1 VKTNTNTYIKNWAKF
16 QHFRDRKPPWIKLY
30 RELLDDREWHSL
42 DPKAAKTLVMLW
54 LLASENEG
62 SLPDEET
69 IAFRLR
75 IPVSEVKKDISKLSQ
90 WLIQGDI
97 SVISARYQ
105 VDTLETETETETERE
120 QFCSPKPKRATRL
133 ALDWKPSTALLE
145 FMKERR
151 PDLDQDDVTLRFCN
165 FWHSKAGASA
175 TKLDWDK
182 TFQNWVLSENQGI
195 RKPTSSTN
203 LDAAAGRGGI

>member
-1 VKTNTNTYIKNWAKF
+1 MKTNPNTYIKNWSKF

-30 RELLDDREWHSL
+30 RELLDDRDWHNL

-62 SLPDEET
+62 ILPDEET

-75 IPVSEVKKDISKLSQ
+75 LPVSDVKKDISKLSQ
-90 WLIQGDI
+90 WLVQSDI
-97 SVISARYQ
+97 NVISTRYQ
-105 VDTLETETETETERE
+105 DDSLETEIETETERE
-120 QFCSPKPKRATRL
+120 RFCSPKPKRATRL
-133 ALDWKPSTALLE
+133 PEDWKPSTALLE

-151 PDLDQDDVTLRFCN
+151 PDLDPDDVTLRFCN
-165 FWHSKAGASA
+165 FWHSKAGSSA

-182 TFQNWVLSENQGI
+182 TFQNWVLSENQVI
-195 RKPTSSTN
+195 RKLAQVSN

>member
-1 VKTNTNTYIKNWAKF
+1 
-16 QHFRDRKPPWIKLY
+16 
-30 RELLDDREWHSL
+30 
-42 DPKAAKTLVMLW
+42 
-54 LLASENEG
+54 
-62 SLPDEET
+62 
-69 IAFRLR
+69 
-75 IPVSEVKKDISKLSQ
+75 
-90 WLIQGDI
+90 
-97 SVISARYQ
+97 
-105 VDTLETETETETERE
+105 
-120 QFCSPKPKRATRL
+120 
-133 ALDWKPSTALLE
+133 
-145 FMKERR
+145 MKERR

>member
-1 VKTNTNTYIKNWAKF
+1 
-16 QHFRDRKPPWIKLY
+16 
-30 RELLDDREWHSL
+30 
-42 DPKAAKTLVMLW
+42 MLW

-97 SVISARYQ
+97 NVVSTRYQ
-105 VDTLETETETETERE
+105 DDSLETETETETETERE
-120 QFCSPKPKRATRL
+120 RERFCSPKPKRATRL
-133 ALDWKPSTALLE
+133 AFDWKPSSALLE

-151 PDLDQDDVTLRFCN
+151 PDLDPDDVILRFCN

-182 TFQNWVLSENQGI
+182 TFQNWVLSENQVI
-195 RKPTSSTN
+195 RKPAQVSN